1 MKKNNAL
8 TKFIVVYFSEVCWVI
23 IDNIQ
28 FTAVVNGLRIDDK
41 DVRRK
46 IEDELLDFTFSIYNP
61 PRLPAGMPQ
70 IPYSM
75 TGQTKAGHSR
85 LQILEQNFQL
95 FTSFDENFNNDRQKC
110 FDYAYGKIDA
120 IVKLIKGLSV
130 KNLYFG
136 IALQYIIENEPKAID
151 LINQG
156 SVKILNNS
164 ESFFNFSKNFSV
176 VYKDR
181 YYINFGLST
190 LSHRNSSDKLIGIT
204 VDINNRYGIEIKN
217 ELEKDEDI
225 AVIKK
230 MQSDISEDFLYKLL
244 RKGELDFH
252 E

>member
-1 MKKNNAL
+1 M
-8 TKFIVVYFSEVCWVI
+8 I

-28 FTAVVNGLRIDDK
+28 FTAVLNGLRIDEK
-41 DVRRK
+41 ETRRK
-46 IEDELLDFTFSIYNP
+46 IEDELPDFTFSVFNP
-61 PRLPAGMPQ
+61 PRLPAGVPQ

-75 TGQTKAGHSR
+75 TGQTNAGHSR

-110 FDYAYGKIDA
+110 FEYSYGKIDA

-151 LINQG
+151 LVNQD
-156 SVKILNNS
+156 SVKILNDI
-164 ESFFNFSKNFSV
+164 ETFFNFSKNFSV

-190 LSHRNSSDKLIGIT
+190 LSHRNVPDKLVGIT

-225 AVIKK
+225 TVIKK
-230 MQSDISEDFLYKLL
+230 LQSDDISEAVLYKLL
-244 RKGELDFH
+244 REGVLEFH

>member
-1 MKKNNAL
+1 M
-8 TKFIVVYFSEVCWVI
+8 I

-85 LQILEQNFQL
+85 LQIFEQNFQL

-156 SVKILNNS
+156 SVNILNNS

-225 AVIKK
+225 AIIKK
-230 MQSDISEDFLYKLL
+230 MQSDISEGFLYKLL

>member
-1 MKKNNAL
+1 M
-8 TKFIVVYFSEVCWVI
+8 I

-61 PRLPAGMPQ
+61 PRIPAGMPQ

-190 LSHRNSSDKLIGIT
+190 LTHRNASDKLIGIT

-225 AVIKK
+225 SVIKK